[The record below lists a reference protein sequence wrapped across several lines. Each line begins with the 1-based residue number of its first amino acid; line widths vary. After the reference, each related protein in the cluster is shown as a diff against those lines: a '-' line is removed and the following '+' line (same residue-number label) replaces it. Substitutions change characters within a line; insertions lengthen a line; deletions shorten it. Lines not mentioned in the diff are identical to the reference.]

1 MEDEKEVKVKLAIS
15 KELQKQLILYLVF
28 AVLMIILNMIIQQ
41 LNELIAPTICTN
53 LGHLDLIQM
62 FYCSETPD
70 MSELVG
76 QVLAVGITVI
86 VKFLLDKVFVFKT
99 KGKIKG
105 TSEEFAKY
113 LLLSVLATIYNLGVQ
128 FILSNFL
135 GVPMLVSALISLS
148 TGYLLRFPLD
158 YKYTFSKYK
167 EN

>member
-1 MEDEKEVKVKLAIS
+1 MEDEKDVKVKLAID
-15 KELQKQLILYLVF
+15 KEIQKQLILYLIF

-41 LNELIAPTICTN
+41 LNELIAPTICAN
-53 LGHLDLIQM
+53 LGHINFIQM

-105 TSEEFAKY
+105 TSEEFVKY

>member
-15 KELQKQLILYLVF
+15 KELQKQLLLYLVF

-41 LNELIAPTICTN
+41 LNELIAPTICAN

-99 KGKIKG
+99 KGKI
-105 TSEEFAKY
+105 
-113 LLLSVLATIYNLGVQ
+113 
-128 FILSNFL
+128 
-135 GVPMLVSALISLS
+135 
-148 TGYLLRFPLD
+148 R
-158 YKYTFSKYK
+158 
-167 EN
+167 

>member
-1 MEDEKEVKVKLAIS
+1 LEEEKEGKIKLAID
-15 KELQKQLILYLVF
+15 KEIQKQLILYLVF
-28 AVLMIILNMIIQQ
+28 AVLMIILNLLIQQ
-41 LNELIAPTICTN
+41 LNELIAPTICAN
-53 LGHLDLIQM
+53 LGHVPLVQT
-62 FYCSETPD
+62 FYCTETPD

-86 VKFLLDKVFVFKT
+86 TKFLLDKVFVFKT

-113 LLLSVLATIYNLGVQ
+113 LFLSVLATIYNIGVQ
-128 FILSNFL
+128 FILSNFF
-135 GVPMLVSALISLS
+135 GVPMLISALISLS

-158 YKYTFSKYK
+158 YKFTFSKYK